1 MHRFWVILEKI
12 LYILSA
18 AALIIFIVAFWLFIF
33 DYVDLA
39 EVFVK
44 IGLVPATL
52 SVVLLIVGFLNS
64 KL

>member
-1 MHRFWVILEKI
+1 MYRFWVILEKI
-12 LYILSA
+12 VYILSA

-33 DYVDLA
+33 DEVGLA

-52 SVVLLIVGFLNS
+52 SLVFSIIGFLNS